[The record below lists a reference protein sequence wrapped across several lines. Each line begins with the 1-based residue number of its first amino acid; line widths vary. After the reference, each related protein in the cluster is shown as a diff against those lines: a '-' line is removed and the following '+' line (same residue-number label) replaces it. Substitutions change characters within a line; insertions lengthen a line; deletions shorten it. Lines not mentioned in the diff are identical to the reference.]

1 MLLSPAEPTIYFF
14 FRKSRKIHS
23 ILKKENA
30 LWKYHTI
37 TQTLVKSE
45 CIPGTYDT
53 MQVLQRNRS
62 FVILG
67 SNASSGT
74 NRLYSL
80 QGDIVPLEK
89 GLGLVN
95 ILVIIGYFAVL
106 AGIGIYFSRRQKSTN
121 DYFKGGGRIPWWA
134 AGLSLSEPR

>member
-1 MLLSPAEPTIYFF
+1 PEDTQ
-14 FRKSRKIHS
+14 H
-23 ILKKENA
+23 LKKENA

-67 SNASSGT
+67 SNASSGP

-106 AGIGIYFSRRQKSTN
+106 AGIGI
-121 DYFKGGGRIPWWA
+121 
-134 AGLSLSEPR
+134 

>member
-1 MLLSPAEPTIYFF
+1 
-14 FRKSRKIHS
+14 
-23 ILKKENA
+23 
-30 LWKYHTI
+30 
-37 TQTLVKSE
+37 
-45 CIPGTYDT
+45 

-67 SNASSGT
+67 SNARSGP
-74 NRLYSL
+74 NRLYRL

-106 AGIGIYFSRRQKSTN
+106 AVDTN
-121 DYFKGGGRIPWWA
+121 
-134 AGLSLSEPR
+134 

>member
-1 MLLSPAEPTIYFF
+1 
-14 FRKSRKIHS
+14 
-23 ILKKENA
+23 
-30 LWKYHTI
+30 
-37 TQTLVKSE
+37 
-45 CIPGTYDT
+45 

-95 ILVIIGYFAVL
+95 ILVIIGYLPYWPELEFTFHGARKVRMT
-106 AGIGIYFSRRQKSTN
+106 ISRVEDAFR
-121 DYFKGGGRIPWWA
+121 GGLPG
-134 AGLSLSEPR
+134 

>member
-1 MLLSPAEPTIYFF
+1 
-14 FRKSRKIHS
+14 
-23 ILKKENA
+23 
-30 LWKYHTI
+30 
-37 TQTLVKSE
+37 
-45 CIPGTYDT
+45 

-134 AGLSLSEPR
+134 AGLSLFGTALSAITYRYCVCCPRHCLCLYSFFPEIEYNDCL

>member
-23 ILKKENA
+23 ILKENA

-134 AGLSLSEPR
+134 AGLSLFEPR